1 MTSDSKSDTASEPR
15 TVDAVIHD
23 LKNALGPAV
32 LRIDLL
38 LAANPEEK
46 QRLEYLHAIQA
57 SLARAKDLI
66 SKLEDL
72 VASRK

>member
-1 MTSDSKSDTASEPR
+1 MTSDSKSDTESDPQTA
-15 TVDAVIHD
+15 DAIIHD

-38 LAANPEEK
+38 LVADLEEK
-46 QRLEYLHAIQA
+46 QRLEYLRGIQV
-57 SLARAKDLI
+57 SLARAKVLI

-72 VASRK
+72 VGSQK